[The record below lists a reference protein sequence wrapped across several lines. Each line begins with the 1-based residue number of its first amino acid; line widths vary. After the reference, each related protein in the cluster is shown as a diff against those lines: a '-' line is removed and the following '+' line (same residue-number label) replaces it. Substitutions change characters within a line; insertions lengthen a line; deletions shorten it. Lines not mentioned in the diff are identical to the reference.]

1 MEIKFHKYHGTGN
14 DFIIIDSRDINEAFF
29 DTRKVKNLCNRHFGV
44 GADGLILLL
53 FSEEVD
59 FHMKYFNSD
68 GKEGTM
74 CGNGGR
80 CITAFAKRN
89 GLIDGEAK
97 FTGIDGQHKAYINK
111 DNTINLKMINVI
123 PVKKLKDG
131 DLIETGSRHFV
142 QHHENIENI
151 DVYREGKKI
160 RFEHRFGNEGTNVNF
175 IKPTDTGIYIR
186 TYERG
191 VENETLSCGTGAVAA
206 AISAY
211 HNQLT
216 DKSSYKVFT
225 KGGELEVSFT
235 PNSDGSF
242 SDVWLKG
249 PAEFVFDGSIE
260 L

>member
-14 DFIIIDSRDINEAFF
+14 DFIIIDSRSINEDFF
-29 DTRKVKNLCNRHFGV
+29 DTPKVKSLCDRHFGV

-53 FSEEVD
+53 SSKDGD

-80 CITAFAKRN
+80 CISAFAKRK
-89 GLIDGEAK
+89 GLIEGEAN
-97 FTGIDGQHKAYINK
+97 FSGIDGQHKACVND
-111 DNTINLKMINVI
+111 DNTISLKMINVTS
-123 PVKKLKDG
+123 VKALKDG

-151 DVYREGKKI
+151 DVYREGGKI
-160 RFEHRFGNEGTNVNF
+160 RHEHRFGSEGTNVNF
-175 IKPTDTGIYIR
+175 IKPTDLGINIR
-186 TYERG
+186 TFERG

-211 HNQLT
+211 HIQPT
-216 DKSSYKVFT
+216 DKISYKVFT
-225 KGGELEVSFT
+225 RGGELEVKFT

-249 PAEFVFDGSIE
+249 PAEYVFEGRID